1 MRELLLLRP
10 EPGLTQSANR
20 AAGLGLEVIA
30 RPLFQVEP
38 VNWQAPNPNN
48 YAALLLTS
56 ANAVRHA
63 GEELMKV
70 SGLPVFA
77 VGSATA
83 AAALEAGLT
92 LAGSG
97 RGGVTGLLEDI
108 PHTLKLLHLAG
119 EHRQQIE
126 SRHSIDSLTVYR
138 SAEIGEPGLPPLQ
151 GLVAA
156 IHSPRA
162 ATRLAELAAVRSRT
176 TIAAI
181 SLNAA
186 DACGRGWERVEVAA
200 APDDPSLLALAAMLC
215 HTSAPG

>member
-1 MRELLLLRP
+1 VRKLLLLRP
-10 EPGLTQSANR
+10 QPGLTESASR
-20 AAGLGLEVIA
+20 AAELGLEVIA

-38 VNWQAPNPNN
+38 VNWQAPDPNN
-48 YAALLLTS
+48 YDALLLTS

-63 GEELMKV
+63 GKAMKKV

-83 AAALEAGLT
+83 EAALEAGLT

-97 RGGVTGLLEDI
+97 RGGVTRLLQDVPE
-108 PHTLKLLHLAG
+108 TLRLLHLAG
-119 EHRQQIE
+119 EHRRKIE

-138 SAEIGEPGLPPLQ
+138 SAAIGEPGLPPLQ

-156 IHSPRA
+156 VHSPRA
-162 ATRLAELAAVRSRT
+162 AVRLAQLAAVRDQT
-176 TIAAI
+176 AIAAI
-181 SLNAA
+181 SLNTA

-200 APDDPSLLALAAMLC
+200 APGDPSLLALAAMLC

>member
-1 MRELLLLRP
+1 VRRLLLLRP

-20 AAGLGLEVIA
+20 AAELGLEVIA

-38 VNWQAPNPNN
+38 VSWQVPDPNN
-48 YAALLLTS
+48 YDALLLTS

-63 GEELMKV
+63 GKELMKV
-70 SGLPVFA
+70 SRLPVFA
-77 VGSATA
+77 VGPATA
-83 AAALEAGLT
+83 EAALGAGLT
-92 LAGSG
+92 LTRSG
-97 RGGVTGLLEDI
+97 RGGVIDLLEDI
-108 PHTLKLLHLAG
+108 PGALRLLHLAG
-119 EHRQQIE
+119 EHRRKIE

-138 SAEIGEPGLPPLQ
+138 SEAIDEPGLPPLQ

-156 IHSPRA
+156 VHSPRA
-162 ATRLAELAAVRSRT
+162 AARLADLARTRDRT

-186 DACGRGWERVEVAA
+186 DACGPGWERIEVAA